1 MRQPEWALAYQE
13 ASSWRRN
20 YGTGGV
26 PVPLV
31 AASPEM
37 REVCGLLDDLLAGR
51 PRHALIHGPQGS
63 GKSSVISA
71 AQAAFADAD
80 VEYRQVL
87 PEDDYRT
94 FMTQLAAEPTDAV
107 ILFDDCG
114 RLPTQTFRRLVE
126 LRGRCRRGMLMT
138 TAKVAS
144 EISILLDGEH
154 DFYIRLPTIQDRP
167 DDLLLLGSLMWERLA
182 GIENDLAASCDDMAV
197 EAFLSGIYPNGAW
210 SLEEILNQVYALLE
224 DGVLAPTRISYHD
237 LAPVFMRH
245 ARDAM
250 PTPRIE
256 PTKAILVVEGETDV
270 IYLRHAAAVAEEK
283 NGWQLLD
290 GLDVQPAGAG
300 REGGG
305 IAVVQRVSELRRDGI
320 SAIGLFDYDTSGRD
334 AFDAAS
340 RQNLERLLLPMHF
353 DPLHRDA
360 AEARVEIEDLLP
372 VDIVAR
378 FYATHRSL
386 SPEEKHWRLG
396 DWRIVPLGVD
406 KHTLATWV
414 SEVAGFEDMERFIYI
429 LGQVRHRLKL
439 PCPEGVLAKS
449 ALARLVHRSPSEWLN
464 LNLP

>member
-1 MRQPEWALAYQE
+1 MRQHEWALAYRQ

-20 YGTGGV
+20 FGSGGV

-37 REVCGLLDDLLAGR
+37 RQICGLLDDLLR
-51 PRHALIHGPQGS
+51 NSTRYALIHGPRGS

-71 AQAAFADAD
+71 AQAALADAE
-80 VEYRQVL
+80 VEYQQVF
-87 PEDDYRT
+87 PDDDYRT
-94 FMTQLAAEPTDAV
+94 FMTRLAAEPTDAV
-107 ILFDDCG
+107 ILIDDCG
-114 RLPTQTFRRLVE
+114 RLPTPTFRRLVE
-126 LRGRCRRGMLMT
+126 LRGQCRRGMLMT

-144 EISILLDGEH
+144 EISILFDGEQ
-154 DFYIRLPTIQDRP
+154 DFYIRLPPIQARP
-167 DDLLLLGSLMWERLA
+167 DDLLLLGSLIWERLA
-182 GIENDLAASCDDMAV
+182 GFENDLASSCDDMAV
-197 EAFLSGIYPNGAW
+197 EAFLAAVYPNGAW
-210 SLEEILNQVYALLE
+210 SLEETLNEVYALLE
-224 DGVLAPTRISYHD
+224 DGAPAPTRISYHD
-237 LAPVFMRH
+237 LAPIFMRH
-245 ARDAM
+245 ARDAL
-250 PTPRIE
+250 PTPPIE

-270 IYLRHAAAVAEEK
+270 IYLRHAAALAEEK

-305 IAVVQRVSELRRDGI
+305 IAVVQRVAELRRDGI
-320 SAIGLFDYDTSGRD
+320 SALCLFDYDTSGRD
-334 AFDAAS
+334 AFETAS
-340 RQNLERLLLPMHF
+340 RQNLERLLLPTNF

-372 VDIVAR
+372 VDMVAR
-378 FYATHRSL
+378 FYAAHESL

-396 DWRIVPLGVD
+396 DWRIVPRGVD

-414 SEVAGFEDMERFIYI
+414 SEVAGFEDMERFIYV

-449 ALARLVHRSPSEWLN
+449 ALARLAHRSPSEWLDV
-464 LNLP
+464 NLP